1 VAALTQRQ
9 FRYLSRAGLGF
20 IGLLGVAG
28 LVWLNVWGLL
38 ILGAGGGVVWF
49 VLFMPW
55 MKRRMLA
62 KASSLYTPTVS
73 PTRK

>member
-1 VAALTQRQ
+1 
-9 FRYLSRAGLGF
+9 
-20 IGLLGVAG
+20 
-28 LVWLNVWGLL
+28 
-38 ILGAGGGVVWF
+38 VWF

-62 KASSLYTPTVS
+62 KASSLYTPTVA